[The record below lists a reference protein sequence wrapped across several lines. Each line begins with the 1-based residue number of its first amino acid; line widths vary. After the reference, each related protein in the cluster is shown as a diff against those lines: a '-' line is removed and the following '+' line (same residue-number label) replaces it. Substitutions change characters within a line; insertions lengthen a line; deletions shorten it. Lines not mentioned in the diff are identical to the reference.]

1 MNSMKVRYNG
11 NLRCTATHLK
21 SGNELIT
28 DAPTDNNGKGEAFS
42 PTDLLC
48 TALTTCMITLMGITA
63 NSKEIKLGEID
74 ADIEK
79 IMGSDPRRVSGI
91 NIHFK
96 IQNLDFTDREK
107 EIIKTA
113 AMTCPVAKSIHP
125 DIELGI
131 EFQFV

>member
-1 MNSMKVRYNG
+1 MKVRYNG
-11 NLRCTATHLK
+11 DLRCTATHLK
-21 SGNELIT
+21 SGNEVIT

-48 TALTTCMITLMGITA
+48 TSLTTCMITLMGITA
-63 NSKEIKLGEID
+63 NSKEIKLGEIE

-91 NIHFK
+91 NIQYR
-96 IQNLDFTDREK
+96 IQNLDYTSREIGILK
-107 EIIKTA
+107 NA

-131 EFQFV
+131 DFQFV